1 LLAVWWASTLA
12 SDKMALFNYEL
23 LVTAALSYLLG
34 SIPFGYIL
42 VRIFRGEDVRLS
54 GSGNIGATNVSRKS
68 PLLGVLTLLL
78 DALKGS
84 AAVALGIMLSPLVFL
99 RISLPQIPWRQI
111 LQASLSSEF
120 AMWTVT
126 AVLFVLLGH
135 MFPVWLKF
143 RGGKGV
149 ATGMGSF
156 VLIAPKSVL
165 AALGIFIAVVFILRY
180 VSLGSIVAVASF
192 PLVVWLTRESGATP
206 LSIGFVALASLLII
220 ARHHENI
227 RRLLAG
233 TEPRFQLRRG

>member
-1 LLAVWWASTLA
+1 
-12 SDKMALFNYEL
+12 MALFNYEL

-84 AAVALGIMLSPLVFL
+84 AAVALGIMLSPTVFL
-99 RISLPQIPWRQI
+99 RMPLPQIPWRQI

-180 VSLGSIVAVASF
+180 VSVGSIVAVACF

>member
-1 LLAVWWASTLA
+1 
-12 SDKMALFNYEL
+12 
-23 LVTAALSYLLG
+23 
-34 SIPFGYIL
+34 
-42 VRIFRGEDVRLS
+42 
-54 GSGNIGATNVSRKS
+54 
-68 PLLGVLTLLL
+68 
-78 DALKGS
+78 
-84 AAVALGIMLSPLVFL
+84 LSPLVFL
-99 RISLPQIPWRQI
+99 RISLPHIPWRPI

-233 TEPRFQLRRG
+233 TERRFQLRRG